1 MIFIIAIWI
10 SVLIIPDHPG
20 WQRNIVQRCAREA
33 ESSEPDFIWR
43 TAIEFWGEEEEGRWP
58 WPRSLRPHTLQSL
71 QQFQHLQHFSH
82 LSKPRCAS
90 YCRLSIL
97 SRLLHLDIIILL
109 SLAKESVT
117 DLNIW
122 IICLIL
128 VNLMFKRGFCNLLG
142 SARLSANLDWQR
154 TTVQRGPSALCTVVH
169 WCTGA
174 VHCCA
179 KRSLKSLPAATSIR
193 YFTLPP
199 LSSQNS
205 NSAWHFSN
213 L

>member
-1 MIFIIAIWI
+1 MMIEWEVHPLWAPNALLREGLVSTLTRVTSVKSVNSSKIRFLRVICIYTRASSIVSHKAKKEI
-10 SVLIIPDHPG
+10 SIES
-20 WQRNIVQRCAREA
+20 WKSTEWEA

-90 YCRLSIL
+90 HCRLSIL

-117 DLNIW
+117 DLIW

-128 VNLMFKRGFCNLLG
+128 VKSNVLKRVL
-142 SARLSANLDWQR
+142 
-154 TTVQRGPSALCTVVH
+154 
-169 WCTGA
+169 
-174 VHCCA
+174 
-179 KRSLKSLPAATSIR
+179 
-193 YFTLPP
+193 
-199 LSSQNS
+199 
-205 NSAWHFSN
+205 
-213 L
+213 